1 VILPLIA
8 VLFQAVSAE
17 PGERPVQL
25 QLGTSGPIAPG
36 ERVRVFVQT
45 AVDGYLIVLRSR
57 TDRRIEVLFPAAPT
71 EDAFVPAGGYEVRG
85 PDAGAA
91 FAALEPPGTGL
102 VIAALSPT
110 RFRPDEFMHRAAWNP
125 AALVAS
131 WSEADAEGALT
142 DIVQRLLGDG
152 YFSYDI
158 VAYTVATRP
167 VMPQAPVAG
176 TLGFDQC
183 SGGGCAVASVTV
195 LIVPPVLVCDPFTG
209 LCQDL
214 AFFPREHRLPRPI
227 VDPACAGPFACRP
240 RGEERTI
247 ALAPRP
253 GARAAV
259 VPRRRELSR
268 LVTPR
273 RPMGPAPVVPRPR
286 TTVAQP
292 PRHEVRVVMPRTRAN
307 PSVPTTPPPQTAA
320 SARIVGVVGGLSRVA
335 ESGMVIPD
343 EPTRAAA
350 VAIPEPRSRTLAAL
364 PGMTIPARGATALP
378 AGGTR
383 GGTVTSTPRA
393 EGPRT
398 IALPRATTSSGVR
411 VRRLPTPR

>member
-1 VILPLIA
+1 MILPLVA

-17 PGERPVQL
+17 PGERPVQVW
-25 QLGTSGPIAPG
+25 LGASGPIAPG

-176 TLGFDQC
+176 TPGVDQC
-183 SGGGCAVASVTV
+183 SGGGCAVAGVTV
-195 LIVPPVLVCDPFTG
+195 LIVPLVLVCDPFTAV
-209 LCQDL
+209 CQDL

-247 ALAPRP
+247 VLAPRP
-253 GARAAV
+253 GGGGARAAV

-268 LVTPR
+268 LVTQR
-273 RPMGPAPVVPRPR
+273 RPTGPAPVVPRPR

-292 PRHEVRVVMPRTRAN
+292 PGREARVVMGRARQAA
-307 PSVPTTPPPQTAA
+307 PPVMQGTGGL
-320 SARIVGVVGGLSRVA
+320 ARIA
-335 ESGMVIPD
+335 EPAPIPTA

-350 VAIPEPRSRTLAAL
+350 VVSPEPRARTLAAL
-364 PGMTIPARGATALP
+364 PGMTLPARGATALP

-383 GGTVTSTPRA
+383 GGTVTSTPRT